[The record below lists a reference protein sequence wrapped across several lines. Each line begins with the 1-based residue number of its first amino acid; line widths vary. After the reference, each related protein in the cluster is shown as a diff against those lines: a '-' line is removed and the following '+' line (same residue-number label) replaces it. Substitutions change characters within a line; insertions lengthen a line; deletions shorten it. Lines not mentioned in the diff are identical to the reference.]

1 MIFLMEQHRI
11 SFFISPMVGIPFKV
25 LDKKS
30 EKKLIISR
38 RKALTL
44 QLQHATIPTEVFE
57 LALVL
62 LCQQTRS
69 LVVCRDQINEPVMR
83 WILEEKKISSE
94 VCSIFTKVY
103 SFIKE
108 EVCTSNADVEK
119 MKEFGLTKDISN
131 K

>member
-1 MIFLMEQHRI
+1 
-11 SFFISPMVGIPFKV
+11 MVGIPFKV

-108 EVCTSNADVEK
+108 EVCISNADVEK